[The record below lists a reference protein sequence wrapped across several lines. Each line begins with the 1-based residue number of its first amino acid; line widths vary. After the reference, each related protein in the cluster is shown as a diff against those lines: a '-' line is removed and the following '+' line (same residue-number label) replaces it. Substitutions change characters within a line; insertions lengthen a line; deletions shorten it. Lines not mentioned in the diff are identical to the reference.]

1 MFEGNNDLAKVIAY
15 MKAHWPS
22 KVKPEWQ
29 VGIEEYPEL
38 AKKALA
44 DFTQGKTEN
53 RKMVRIA
60 GVSGSGKTTQLLP
73 AAEEYF
79 QANKM
84 RPVLM
89 AVRRFVEYHP
99 HWREIKE
106 HYGEENLRKMTDEF
120 GTIMM
125 FLCLQQMVKQGYDII
140 LDVTLL
146 DPEMEGILMGALGNA
161 GYDSMIF
168 MIAAAPEVVERQL
181 SGRKW
186 RHTKETESEFIR
198 ATEYA
203 MKFYAEKV
211 SELRIIIWN
220 VYGDEPVY
228 DGPIS
233 ESLETFGEYSK
244 KTDIPEHD
252 EEMLRQAKKKYVLTH
267 CV

>member
-1 MFEGNNDLAKVIAY
+1 MFEGNNDLVKVITY

-22 KVKPEWQ
+22 MVKPEWQ

-38 AKKALA
+38 AKKALF

-79 QANKM
+79 RVNKM

-106 HYGEENLRKMTDEF
+106 YYGEENLRKMTDEF

-146 DPEMEGILMGALGNA
+146 DPEMERILMGALGDA
-161 GYDSMIF
+161 KYDNMIF
-168 MIAAAPEVVERQL
+168 MIAAAPEVVEKHL

-186 RHTKETESEFIR
+186 RHTKETEKEFIR

-203 MKFYAEKV
+203 MRFYAEKAP
-211 SELRIIIWN
+211 ELRIIIWN
-220 VYGDEPVY
+220 VYDDEPVY

-233 ESLETFGEYSK
+233 GSLEVFSEYSK

-252 EEMLRQAKKKYVLTH
+252 EESLKVAKKKYVLTR

>member
-38 AKKALA
+38 AKKALV

-79 QANKM
+79 KVNKM

-99 HWREIKE
+99 HWREIKDY
-106 HYGEENLRKMTDEF
+106 YGEENLRKMTDEF

-146 DPEMEGILMGALGNA
+146 DPEMEGILMGALSDA
-161 GYDSMIF
+161 GYDNMIF
-168 MIAAAPEVVERQL
+168 MIAAAPEVVEKHL

-186 RHTKETESEFIR
+186 RHTKETEIEFIR
-198 ATEYA
+198 ATKHAMRYYA
-203 MKFYAEKV
+203 DATPDM
-211 SELRIIIWN
+211 RIVLWN
-220 VYGDEPVY
+220 VYDKDPVY
-228 DGPIS
+228 DGPIGGA
-233 ESLETFGEYSK
+233 L
-244 KTDIPEHD
+244 
-252 EEMLRQAKKKYVLTH
+252 
-267 CV
+267 